1 MGRHGLSITRVAG
14 ACYLL
19 IAAAFVGTSVYVLA
33 VASWTVISFDQ
44 WRIYDGYF
52 SRGFLPG
59 LLASQNGHH
68 PILPGILSLL
78 DINFFGA
85 HNYLLN
91 VTGIVLAV
99 VSACLWS
106 RLILRDR
113 ELLPL
118 QRLLAI
124 GILWIFVFWLAN
136 RRVLG
141 HGNESLHVYLLVCG
155 FFLAW
160 WAVVVYGPAHRETE
174 MRAVLLGCLGCSVA
188 TFSYGTGIITWLV
201 VIALACF
208 SCSRRA
214 PIMIS
219 AVFTAHIAFYVA
231 GFSLAGGGR
240 RLAGFAPLAALLDA
254 ATWLGSPS
262 FHILSATTRIDGTV
276 LLNVICPALGLL
288 GVSVALCAVVSA
300 VRKGRKVSELES
312 WCAAVLAFCSGSALL
327 VALGRQAYFDN
338 LPEQRVA
345 PRYLPWACLFWVAAL
360 VFLALGASR
369 GRTRFAMG
377 SWTVVL
383 FALPVLLA
391 PSHTGRDLESAKYG
405 LEHAAVGLSL
415 GIHDAPTVTR
425 LFRRPEVVFRV
436 AEALKERKVAMF
448 DWPIADQLGKR
459 FADLYRTVE
468 VGDSGG
474 AAPSLSAVSGG
485 EAGDRIFGGVVTR
498 PRAGF
503 SDLVVVDRHGI
514 ITGGGLI
521 RGTGHGWARRL
532 GLLART
538 SPRYIGYT
546 RHYIPEDSYRFFAVD
561 LEDRTAFLLTAV
573 AGPSTLQSEQGEQG
587 GRR

>member
-1 MGRHGLSITRVAG
+1 MGRDGLSSTEIVG
-14 ACYLL
+14 GCYLL
-19 IAAAFVGTSVYVLA
+19 IAAGFVGTSIYVLS

-52 SRGFLPG
+52 SKGLLPG
-59 LLASQNGHH
+59 LLASQNGHR
-68 PILPGILSLL
+68 PILPGILSLV
-78 DINFFGA
+78 DINLFGA

-99 VSACLWS
+99 VAACLWS

-118 QRLLAI
+118 QRPVAI

-160 WAVVVYGPAHRETE
+160 WAVVVYGPARRETE
-174 MRAVLLGCLGCSVA
+174 MRAVVLACLGCSVA

-208 SCSRRA
+208 AFSRRA
-214 PIMIS
+214 TVVMGAFFI
-219 AVFTAHIAFYVA
+219 AHVAFYVA

-240 RLAGFAPLAALLDA
+240 PLAGFAPMAAFLDA
-254 ATWLGSPS
+254 ATWLGSPI
-262 FHILSATTRIDGTV
+262 FHIFSASTKIDGSV

-288 GVSVALCAVVSA
+288 GLSVAFYAVAGV
-300 VRKGRKVSELES
+300 VRKGGKVSELES
-312 WCAAVLAFCSGSALL
+312 WCAAFLAFGSGSALL
-327 VALGRQAYFDN
+327 VALGRQAYFDS

-360 VFLALGASR
+360 VFLALGGSR
-369 GRTRFAMG
+369 GRRPLAVG

-383 FALPVLLA
+383 FALPILLA

-415 GIHDAPTVTR
+415 GIHDAPTVAR

-436 AEALKERKVAMF
+436 AESLRERKAAMF
-448 DWPIADQLGKR
+448 GWPIADQLGQR
-459 FADLYRTVE
+459 FAGLYRTVE
-468 VGDSGG
+468 LSDPGVGG
-474 AAPSLSAVSGG
+474 PRLSAVSGG
-485 EAGDRIFGGVVTR
+485 EAGDWMFWGTVTS
-498 PRAGF
+498 PPVGF
-503 SDLVVVDRHGI
+503 PDLVVVDRHGA

-521 RGTGHGWARRL
+521 RGSGHGWARRL

-538 SPRYIGYT
+538 SPRYLGYT
-546 RHYIPEDSYRFFAVD
+546 RHYVPGDPYRLFAVD
-561 LEDRTAFLLTAV
+561 LENRTAHFL
-573 AGPSTLQSEQGEQG
+573 TLLARGSVPESQQVVQG
-587 GRR
+587 GTR